1 MALEG
6 HDKSRKIN
14 RDAYEQNMKQLKDE
28 QALKYTEN
36 VIRARE
42 EQREAL
48 NRRLE
53 KLNAKKNK

>member
-1 MALEG
+1 MLRE
-6 HDKSRKIN
+6 
-14 RDAYEQNMKQLKDE
+14 EQLKEEQLKEKQLKDE